1 MKDIIQEYFANFQ
14 AQPLW
19 DVDRMPRH
27 RALLPKILE
36 KVEGD
41 ILEIGAHRG
50 DSTRM
55 FCEIA
60 EKFGRKVYVI
70 DPWDGRQEGSNE
82 VYGEFLA
89 NTAHC
94 KNLIVHRMGS
104 EKPEAFE
111 AVKSIKL
118 AFLFIDGLH
127 GYDAVSLDFTRFRQL
142 LSDKAVICV
151 DDWTGP
157 YAFCEAIR
165 RGVRDYMNDQYE
177 EIQSPGSLIEK
188 YIVRL

>member
-1 MKDIIQEYFANFQ
+1 MKDLLTAFFSKYQANS
-14 AQPLW
+14 LW
-19 DVDRMPRH
+19 DVERTSRLQI
-27 RALLPKILE
+27 LLPQILE

-50 DSTRM
+50 ASTRM

-70 DPWDGRQEGSNE
+70 DPWDGRQEGAPEIYN
-82 VYGEFLA
+82 EFLA
-89 NTAHC
+89 VTCNC
-94 KNLIVHRMGS
+94 KNLTVHRMGS
-104 EKPEAFE
+104 EDPRAFE
-111 AVKSIKL
+111 AVKDVKL

-127 GYDAVSLDFTRFRQL
+127 SYDAVVSDFTKYRKL
-142 LSDKAVICV
+142 LSDKAVVCV

-157 YAFCEAIR
+157 YSFSDAIR
-165 RGVRDYMNDQYE
+165 RAVREHMNDQYE
-177 EIQSPGSLIEK
+177 EIESPGSLIEK